1 MWAFQYKHG
10 DRPLDGYTIQRAAG
24 RGGFGEVYYAISD
37 AGREV
42 AIKSV
47 TTYEQ
52 IELRGISQCMNLKSP
67 HLVSIFDVKYN
78 ALGRPFVIMEF
89 VSGPSLR
96 QLIDESPSGLG
107 EQKSAFFLR
116 EIAKGLTYL
125 HDCGI
130 VHRDLKP
137 GNIFYENGYAKIG
150 DYGLS
155 KAITMSQHSGQTVTV
170 GTVHYMAPE
179 VGAGKYDRGIDI
191 YAMGAVLYEMLTG
204 VPPFV
209 GASPSEVLLKHLS
222 AEPDCS
228 HINEPFASTIK
239 RAMAKDPAQRFQS
252 VQEMVE
258 SVFGAE
264 HIQQSVSVFS
274 PQELSMVAER
284 AAKNIAPDP
293 QRPAPAGVTPS
304 SSPVMVADDPW
315 GGAARR
321 LEEAGDRLAGGAARM
336 TSRFGGRFGRCETD
350 PEASRDMTVPIEDPL
365 PLRPRICLAIG
376 TALVMA
382 FAAGVLGAHTGGLLN
397 VLIVTLGVGVGGAA
411 GFVARRLLSRP
422 DLEHLGSLRRVLFVA
437 AIVFGVA
444 VGPAIF
450 WAADR
455 DQARQF
461 GPTLLALAIAGIG
474 LNLERRLRPTRRAR
488 VVLAPA
494 IAAAAIGLAV
504 AGFSRVDPQ
513 LPIAIPAGVVLTMQ
527 VLSPWDPRYGA
538 RDRKGAKAAAA
549 VMPRAAAAA
558 KPGGAKFGGAA
569 APVPPPLPKTAA
581 AATSPAAPV
590 LNLPLRMVSSPV
602 RAIWLALLPITLALG
617 VALFVGVGM
626 TRNRDFPAF
635 GSGFGVGCCL
645 LAILALVRAF
655 TTTYYGIWNYLLRPL
670 LCTIML
676 SGSVIAMVA
685 TGTWS
690 LRGDDVAVAT
700 FFIIFPIVGL
710 IIVLFLPGKRY
721 LRAAAPLAPAGAPA
735 TAPAATA
742 LANVSPFKR
751 MWALILAL
759 LGFLPVGGLHRLY
772 VGKIGTGIIWLLTGG
787 LFYVGTIVDLIL
799 IVSGNFTDKQGRRLL
814 VWEDRSEI
822 DDLPPGAIAPLP
834 APSARAT
841 FESPA
846 AGGHVAGLFSALAG
860 LLVFVGTL
868 LAVGLSLQLPQAIQ
882 NGAFG
887 MNAAS
892 GAAGAFDGYPGWPSL
907 VGRVVFVLVVSLFLL
922 GSTVLLIARRRHGA
936 LHQMRGL
943 AAYAGLLAAAI
954 LLQKAFYASAAWSAV
969 AQRLSLQ
976 QSAAAMDIFLG
987 GWHVGRLMLCAA
999 IALISVLLLAW
1010 PASRPPR
1017 TAAGESALA
1026 SQRQA
1031 GVA

>member
-24 RGGFGEVYYAISD
+24 RGGFGEVYYAVSD

-42 AIKSV
+42 AIKCV

-78 ALGRPFVIMEF
+78 AQGRPFVIMEF

-96 QLIDESPSGLG
+96 QLIDESRSGLG

-228 HINEPFASTIK
+228 HINEPFAGVIK

-258 SVFGAE
+258 AVFGAE

-284 AAKNIAPDP
+284 AARNIAPEP
-293 QRPAPAGVTPS
+293 QRPAPVSPTP
-304 SSPVMVADDPW
+304 PRPTMVADDPW

-321 LEEAGDRLAGGAARM
+321 LEEAGDRLAGGAARL

-365 PLRPRICLAIG
+365 PLRPRIGLAVA

-382 FAAGVLGAHTGGLLN
+382 VAAGVLSEHRGGVLN
-397 VLIVTLGVGVGGAA
+397 ALIVALAVGVGGAA
-411 GFVARRLLSRP
+411 GIVARRLLSRP
-422 DLEHLGSLRRVLFVA
+422 NLEHLGSLRRILFIAVIA
-437 AIVFGVA
+437 FGVA
-444 VGPAIF
+444 LGPAIF

-461 GPTLLALAIAGIG
+461 GPTLLALAIAGLG

-488 VVLAPA
+488 VSLAPA
-494 IAAAAIGLAV
+494 IAAAAIGLAI
-504 AGFSRVDPQ
+504 AGFSNVDPQ
-513 LPIAIPAGVVLTMQ
+513 LPIAIPAAVVLTMQ
-527 VLSPWDPRYGA
+527 VLSPWDPRYGP
-538 RDRKGAKAAAA
+538 RDRRGARPAGVGMTPGGGAA
-549 VMPRAAAAA
+549 RAA
-558 KPGGAKFGGAA
+558 GA
-569 APVPPPLPKTAA
+569 APVPPPLPKASA
-581 AATSPAAPV
+581 AATAPAAPPV
-590 LNLPLRMVSSPV
+590 NLPLRMVSSPV

-626 TRNRDFPAF
+626 TNDREFPAF

-670 LCTIML
+670 LCTLLL
-676 SGSVIAMVA
+676 SSAVVALIAAV
-685 TGTWS
+685 TWH
-690 LRGDDVAVAT
+690 LRGDEIAVST

-710 IIVLFLPGKRY
+710 VVILFLPGKRY
-721 LRAAAPLAPAGAPA
+721 LRAAATQSPANAPAPAPA
-735 TAPAATA
+735 TAPASTE
-742 LANVSPFKR
+742 LGNVSPFKR

-787 LFYVGTIVDLIL
+787 VFYVGTIVDLIL

-822 DDLPPGAIAPLP
+822 DDLPPGAIAPPP
-834 APSARAT
+834 APSARPT
-841 FESPA
+841 FESPS

-860 LLVFVGTL
+860 LLVFVGML

-882 NGAFG
+882 NGVFG
-887 MNAAS
+887 MDVAS
-892 GAAGAFDGYPGWPSL
+892 DATRAFDGYTSWPNL
-907 VGRVVFVLVVSLFLL
+907 VGRVAFVLMVSLFLL
-922 GSTVLLIARRRHGA
+922 GSIVLLIARRRHGA

-943 AAYAGLLAAAI
+943 AAYAGLLGAAI
-954 LLQKAFYASAAWSAV
+954 LLKKAFYASAAWGAV
-969 AQRLSLQ
+969 AMRLRLNQ
-976 QSAAAMDIFLG
+976 GAAAMDEFLG
-987 GWHVGRLMLCAA
+987 AWHVGTFMLCAA
-999 IALISVLLLAW
+999 IALTSVLLLAW
-1010 PASRPPR
+1010 PASRSR
-1017 TAAGESALA
+1017 RSAAGESALA